1 LERVSTGIATGNGS
15 ESGLQVILVHQRL
28 TQAKT
33 LTFTARDLAVGASLF
48 LLIMLACSVL
58 LNFLTFRLAER
69 FDLPLLH
76 KLIAAANH
84 AEERRKEQHLRD
96 NIDAM
101 ATRLGELQAQMMR
114 LEALGERVSGLAGI
128 KPQSF
133 DFQQSPGRGGLDPLA
148 GRPLSVSEFQ
158 DQLDRLGHDLD
169 HRSDYLSVV
178 ESELMSA
185 KLKSKMMPTILPVD
199 VGYNASGFGW
209 RIDPFTGRLAK
220 HEGIDFIAPSGTN
233 IVAAAGGV
241 VIRAEWH
248 QGYGNMVEIDH
259 GNDMTTLYA
268 HASKLR
274 VGVGDIV
281 RHNQHI
287 ADVGSTGRS
296 TGAHLHFEVHVKGVP
311 QNPAKFLA
319 GGARPKARQIAAATA
334 TPQGP

>member
-1 LERVSTGIATGNGS
+1 M
-15 ESGLQVILVHQRL
+15 QVILVHQRL

-33 LTFTARDLAVGASLF
+33 LIFTARHLAVGAGLF
-48 LLIMLACSVL
+48 LLVLLACSVL
-58 LNFLTFRLAER
+58 INLLTFRLAER
-69 FDLPLLH
+69 FDLPLLQ

-84 AEERRKEQHLRD
+84 AEERRKEQMLRE

-133 DFQQSPGRGGLDPLA
+133 DFQQSPGRGGLDPALA
-148 GRPLSVSEFQ
+148 RSFTVSEFQ
-158 DQLDRLGHDLD
+158 EQLDRLGNDLG
-169 HRSDYLSVV
+169 HRADYLSAV

-185 KLKSKMMPTILPVD
+185 RLKSKMMPTIQPVN

-209 RIDPFTGRLAK
+209 RIDPINGRLAM
-220 HEGIDFIAPSGTN
+220 HQGIDFIAQTGTP

-241 VIRAEWH
+241 VIRAEWN
-248 QGYGNMVEIDH
+248 QGYGNMVELDH
-259 GNDMTTLYA
+259 GNDITTVYA
-268 HASKLR
+268 HASRLR
-274 VGVGDIV
+274 VKVGDIV
-281 RHNQHI
+281 KRSQHI

-296 TGAHLHFEVHVKGVP
+296 TGAHLHFEVHVRGVP
-311 QNPAKFLA
+311 QNPAKFLT
-319 GGARPKARQIAAATA
+319 GGARPRAQQVAAATA